1 MNKKDVAHFMKL
13 GIPPEVIFKLMK
25 HHGIRDGALAQEI
38 EGSGIFD
45 TFKDWAKGR
54 VNVTSKTA
62 QKVGLRLSKTICPI

>member
-45 TFKDWAKGR
+45 TLKDLAKSA
-54 VNVTSKTA
+54 VNSVKDGEG
-62 QKVGLRLSKTICPI
+62 VGVQLSKTICPI